1 MLVSAK
7 AGKARAG
14 TAAGTN
20 SKVATV
26 EVTVSKAVMVVDTN
40 SKATVNRAA
49 TVSKPTVRPRPAPA
63 PAGLFRTVGKK
74 STPVTED
81 RFTTG
86 TP

>member
-1 MLVSAK
+1 
-7 AGKARAG
+7 
-14 TAAGTN
+14 
-20 SKVATV
+20 
-26 EVTVSKAVMVVDTN
+26 MVVDTN

-63 PAGLFRTVGKK
+63 PAVLFRTVGKK
-74 STPVTED
+74 STLVTED